1 LFETVQREINE
12 KFSITPLVVLGR
24 ACQNLFNVI
33 VNTFLK
39 RGHGLSKL
47 RVRGLVKCR
56 VNVGLKV
63 LAQNFKRFARYMLE
77 RAKKAIGERQGG
89 EVRPYWYNKW

>member
-1 LFETVQREINE
+1 
-12 KFSITPLVVLGR
+12 
-24 ACQNLFNVI
+24 
-33 VNTFLK
+33 
-39 RGHGLSKL
+39 KL

-77 RAKKAIGERQGG
+77 RAKKAIPKMEGG
-89 EVRPYWYNKW
+89 SVPILVQ